1 MCCSTEPEEDHSLG
15 GRPAG
20 SSGIAASQQVIA
32 VIFSRERGRSCICML
47 RVERGPP
54 RAGGCGCCL
63 PGWALRSPVPPAIE
77 RSGHRAAASH
87 TCLLQAACLLP
98 PASDMPSTPR
108 RRRSNKSASPSP
120 SPRHQSSAQLNPPT
134 DPHEFGGVF
143 GTAATTVF
151 LPLVVIFLAAACQRS
166 PALDVVFF
174 NDGPVEAWK
183 LLVARVGGFGGSGA
197 SYRWAFA
204 VCLGWLV
211 AQAALERFLPAEVV
225 PGVKLR
231 DGTQLRYRMNGHL
244 AFWVSVVL
252 ALHGWPHILKL
263 GGRLL
268 FDDGQ
273 KNVGA
278 EAGALVTSNQLMLH
292 FTAAPLQLVH
302 DHFLELA
309 VASIVVALGELGT
322 LTAAWCL
329 VSCDWPCTHVAQG
342 FHATSTAR
350 LSSLRRLALQ
360 RGC

>member
-1 MCCSTEPEEDHSLG
+1 MALREPTPTVSADWLIG
-15 GRPAG
+15 WGA
-20 SSGIAASQQVIA
+20 
-32 VIFSRERGRSCICML
+32 
-47 RVERGPP
+47 GPP
-54 RAGGCGCCL
+54 RGGWLAARSCGRGRGAEVTRPPYPPPSRGLATAPQQATPACCRLPAG
-63 PGWALRSPVPPAIE
+63 
-77 RSGHRAAASH
+77 
-87 TCLLQAACLLP
+87 P

-231 DGTQLRYRMNGHL
+231 NGMQLRYRMNGHL

-263 GGRLL
+263 GGWLL

-278 EAGALVTSNQLMLH
+278 EVGALVASNQLMLH

-322 LTAAWCL
+322 LTAGCL
-329 VSCDWPCTHVAQG
+329 VFGV
-342 FHATSTAR
+342 
-350 LSSLRRLALQ
+350 L
-360 RGC
+360 